1 MFIWYAPSGENRGM
15 CTADYVYVNYLSC
28 LPYHRLG
35 PKGGKGAYFTSL
47 SRVAKDNPLY
57 VDPEAVVG
65 AGDGA
70 EAA

>member
-1 MFIWYAPSGENRGM
+1 M

-35 PKGGKGAYFTSL
+35 PKEYSWGIHITFTSL